1 MPLGIGRK
9 KEDLV
14 QINSASV
21 HGEPGTG
28 FEKREE
34 KGLSGPFECANCEYF
49 KNSNACTQKDMK
61 KLSKQPRHPNGD
73 VKVAGDDC
81 CEYIERE
88 K

>member
-1 MPLGIGRK
+1 MIGVGRDK
-9 KEDLV
+9 PKLL

-34 KGLSGPFECANCEYF
+34 DGKSGPFQCSNCEYF
-49 KNSNACTQKDMK
+49 KNGNACTQKDMK
-61 KLSKQPRHPNGD
+61 KMSKQPHHPNGD
-73 VKVAGDDC
+73 VKVAGADC
-81 CEYIERE
+81 CDYIERE

>member
-9 KEDLV
+9 KPELV

-28 FEKREE
+28 FEKRKEDG
-34 KGLSGPFECANCEYF
+34 KSGPFECANCEYF
-49 KNSNACTQKDMK
+49 KNGNACGQKDMK
-61 KLSKQPRHPNGD
+61 ARSKQPKHPNGD
-73 VKVAGDDC
+73 VVLAGEDC